1 MLAARHG
8 GGGLLPG
15 DGLRGLLAVDGLR
28 LLRIPPVAHLLRVAR
43 AAMLAAA
50 WAGNGFGRLLAWDGL
65 RGLLAQGSLGRCGR
79 LRGLFRHGS
88 RALALR
94 LGALLLA
101 YVARGGG
108 VRTFGGIELH
118 AFQIG
123 TLRGVLA
130 CRGSGMFVVVH
141 PTYYSEVARSRPTL
155 RSIFTAQA
163 PLRCH
168 AVARTVRQPFVPF
181 ALPHRAAFVSKTP
194 ALATE
199 KPSFIPSTRYFV
211 AFGQNVRGGGSS
223 LLHII

>member
-1 MLAARHG
+1 MLAARHCLGGLGARHG

-15 DGLRGLLAVDGLR
+15 DSLRGLLAVNCLR
-28 LLRIPPVAHLLRVAR
+28 RLGVPVVAHLLCVAR

-50 WAGNGFGRLLAWDGL
+50 FAADGLGGLLTRDGL
-65 RGLLAQGSLGRCGR
+65 RRLLTRNSLGLLLPGNR
-79 LRGLFRHGS
+79 LRRRGRSRCLFRHGR

-108 VRTFGGIELH
+108 VRAFGGIELH

-130 CRGSGMFVVVH
+130 CRGSSMFVVVH

-168 AVARTVRQPFVPF
+168 AVACRSPPFMHRSPY
-181 ALPHRAAFVSKTP
+181 ARCTSLISRIRAASAP
-194 ALATE
+194 
-199 KPSFIPSTRYFV
+199 
-211 AFGQNVRGGGSS
+211 
-223 LLHII
+223 

>member
-1 MLAARHG
+1 MLAARHGLGCLGARHG
-8 GGGLLPG
+8 GGGLLTG
-15 DGLRGLLAVDGLR
+15 NRLRGLLTVNCLR
-28 LLRIPPVAHLLRVAR
+28 LLGIPPVAHLLRVAR
-43 AAMLAAA
+43 AAMLAAPRA
-50 WAGNGFGRLLAWDGL
+50 ADDLGRLLAWDGL
-65 RGLLAQGSLGRCGR
+65 RGLLARGSLGRCGR

-101 YVARGGG
+101 HVARGGG
-108 VRTFGGIELH
+108 VRAFGGIELH

-141 PTYYSEVARSRPTL
+141 PTYYSEVARSRPTP

-168 AVARTVRQPFVPF
+168 AVACRSPSFMHRSPYARCTSLISRI
-181 ALPHRAAFVSKTP
+181 RAASAP
-194 ALATE
+194 
-199 KPSFIPSTRYFV
+199 
-211 AFGQNVRGGGSS
+211 
-223 LLHII
+223 